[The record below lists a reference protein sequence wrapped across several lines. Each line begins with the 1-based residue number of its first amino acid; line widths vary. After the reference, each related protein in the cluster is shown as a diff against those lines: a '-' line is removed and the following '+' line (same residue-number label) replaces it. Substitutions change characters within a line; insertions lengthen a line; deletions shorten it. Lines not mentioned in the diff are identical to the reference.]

1 MKKALHLITL
11 LVVSIAMPAA
21 AQETDIPGAKATM
34 PTLADYPDRGKEYD
48 MQWTAWG
55 EPDEPRVDFAT
66 PETDNRLWSIR
77 CNRLANGR
85 VRIVHQIEANARDM
99 GAGDRFGFTI
109 RVGKGAS
116 LGLIARM
123 ELANGDGGQYYV
135 PRFYT
140 ANRHAL
146 YVALAKGSRAYINL
160 NGNKFSVH
168 LKGSGDAIKS
178 FLKRCQ

>member
-1 MKKALHLITL
+1 MKICIARFAVLALAF
-11 LVVSIAMPAA
+11 SMPAA
-21 AQETDIPGAKATM
+21 AQDADIPGAKATM
-34 PTLADYPDRGKEYD
+34 PTLADYPDRGQEYG
-48 MQWTAWG
+48 MEWTAWG
-55 EPDEPRVDFAT
+55 ETESPRVDFGA
-66 PETDNRLWSIR
+66 PETDNRLWTIR
-77 CNRLANGR
+77 CNRASSGR
-85 VRIVHQIEANARDM
+85 VRIVHQIEADARDM

-109 RVGKGAS
+109 RVDKGSS

-123 ELANGDGGQYYV
+123 ELTNGEGGQYYV

-178 FLKRCQ
+178 LLKRCQ

>member
-1 MKKALHLITL
+1 MNYFIHR
-11 LVVSIAMPAA
+11 LVILAAAISIPAA
-21 AQETDIPGAKATM
+21 AQESDIPGSKATM
-34 PTLADYPDRGKEYD
+34 PTLAGYPDRGQEYD
-48 MQWTAWG
+48 MEWTAWG
-55 EPDEPRVDFAT
+55 ETDTPRVDFGT
-66 PETDNRLWSIR
+66 PETDNRLWTIR
-77 CNRLANGR
+77 CNRTSSGR
-85 VRIVHQIEANARDM
+85 VRIVHQIEADARDM

-109 RVGKGAS
+109 RVDKGSS

-123 ELANGDGGQYYV
+123 ELTNGEGGQYYV

-160 NGNKFSVH
+160 NGSKFSVH

-178 FLKRCQ
+178 LLKRCQ

>member
-1 MKKALHLITL
+1 MRNILYPTALLTAAFA
-11 LVVSIAMPAA
+11 VPAI
-21 AQETDIPGAKATM
+21 AQETEIPGAKATM
-34 PTLADYPDRGKEYD
+34 PTLSSYPDRGREYD
-48 MQWTAWG
+48 MQWTLWG
-55 EPDEPRVDFAT
+55 EEDEPRIDFGT
-66 PETDNRLWSIR
+66 PETDNRLWTIR
-77 CNRLANGR
+77 CNRMANGR
-85 VRIVHQIEANARDM
+85 VKIVHQLEADARDM
-99 GAGDRFGFTI
+99 GAGDRFGFSI
-109 RVGKGAS
+109 RVDRGSS

-123 ELANGDGGQYYV
+123 ELTNGEGGSYYV

-146 YVALAKGSRAYINL
+146 YVALAKGNRAYINL

>member
-1 MKKALHLITL
+1 MNYFIHRFVILIAAF
-11 LVVSIAMPAA
+11 SIPAA
-21 AQETDIPGAKATM
+21 AQETDIPGAKAVM
-34 PTLADYPDRGKEYD
+34 PTLAEYPDRGQSYD

-55 EPDEPRVDFAT
+55 ETETPRVDFGT
-66 PETDNRLWSIR
+66 PETDNRLWTIR
-77 CNRLANGR
+77 CNRAANGR
-85 VRIVHQIEANARDM
+85 VRIVHQIEAVPRDM
-99 GAGDRFGFTI
+99 GSGDRFGFSI
-109 RVGKGAS
+109 RVDKGSS

-123 ELANGDGGQYYV
+123 ELANGEGGQYYV

-178 FLKRCQ
+178 FLKRCR